1 MRLSIL
7 PAANINKIFALW
19 LSFLLAVALTLTASR
34 YLIDTADWHLYQFL
48 YFYAFC
54 FGNFF
59 LINLAILAVGGG
71 YFRLT
76 RNTTLPF
83 IFCSVGLLTLTV
95 YVTAD
100 TFVYQLYRTH
110 IDIAMLQMTFL
121 AGGQVI
127 QFSGTMM
134 LQIFG
139 LLAIIT
145 VILALLTYISIKWSS
160 LRKTAVF
167 VSCFA
172 VGTAAV
178 TNLIHAY
185 AFPINIASV
194 LNVVNHV
201 PLAAPLKMK
210 KFFLKIG
217 VLTPKQIE
225 ESARISAPFNA
236 GFNYPK
242 AQLTFRPSQEK
253 LNVIMIYVD
262 TLRRDFINEQ
272 TAPNITEFS
281 KNSLNFT
288 NYISGGSYTKAGLF
302 TLFYGLPANYWMNA
316 LSSNTQSVLVS
327 AFQANQYDIKIFN
340 SSGLTQPP
348 FNQTIFSSIKD
359 LTVRQESTPWQRD
372 EGAASDYIQWLKT
385 HDNSKPFFNF
395 IFLDCI
401 HGYSFPETAEET
413 FFTPY
418 WESVNHLALNNDFAP
433 SAYINRY
440 KNSLHY
446 ADKQI
451 GRIITALKANH
462 LFENSVIIVSADHGE
477 SFNEEKINLWG
488 HGGGFTHSL
497 VRIPLYIHWPG
508 KMPRAYDHLASSL
521 DMTATLLPDVLHCT
535 TPVNDYSL
543 GRSFWDESPRSFV
556 YSNSYSED
564 AFIEENR
571 IVIRNK
577 YGILDYRDRDYQPL
591 KDQKIPAYTNKIL
604 KDLVTFSK

>member
-1 MRLSIL
+1 MRLSIC
-7 PAANINKIFALW
+7 PVNPINRISVLW
-19 LSFLLAVALTLTASR
+19 FSVLLAVALTLTASR
-34 YLIDTADWHLYQFL
+34 YLIDASDWQLYQFF

-54 FGNFF
+54 FGHFF
-59 LINLAILAVGGG
+59 LINLIILAVGGG

-76 RNTTLPF
+76 HNITVPF
-83 IFCSVGLLTLTV
+83 ILSSVCLFALAV

-100 TFVYQLYRTH
+100 TFIYQLYRTH

-121 AGGQVI
+121 AGGQVV
-127 QFSGTMM
+127 QFSWTMM

-139 LLAIIT
+139 LLAIIAVSLT
-145 VILALLTYISIKWSS
+145 LLAYLSVKCSS
-160 LRKTAVF
+160 LRKTAVLL
-167 VSCFA
+167 SCLA
-172 VGTAAV
+172 VGVAVV
-178 TNLIHAY
+178 TNVIHAY
-185 AFPINIASV
+185 AFPINMAGV

-201 PLAAPLKMK
+201 PLTAPLKMK

-217 VLTPKQIE
+217 VLTPQQIE
-225 ESARISAPFNA
+225 ESAQISAPFNT

-242 AQLTFRPSQEK
+242 APLTFEPPQQK

-272 TAPNITEFS
+272 TAPNITAFS
-281 KNSLNFT
+281 KESLNFT

-316 LSSNTQSVLVS
+316 LSSHTQSVLVS
-327 AFQANQYDIKIFN
+327 ALQANHYNIKIFN

-348 FNQTIFSSIKD
+348 FNQTLFSSLKD
-359 LTVRQESTPWQRD
+359 LTVRQEPTPWQRD
-372 EGAASDYIQWLKT
+372 KGATDDFIQWLKT
-385 HDNSKPFFNF
+385 NDNSKPFFNF
-395 IFLDCI
+395 VFLDCI
-401 HGYSFPETAEET
+401 HGYSFPETEEET

-418 WESVNHLALNNDFAP
+418 WESVNHLALNNDFEP

-451 GRIITALKANH
+451 GNILAALKAH
-462 LFENSVIIVSADHGE
+462 RLFENSVIIVSADHGE
-477 SFNEEKINLWG
+477 SFNEEKLNLWG

-508 KMPRAYDHLASSL
+508 KTPRTYDHLASSL
-521 DMTATLLPDVLHCT
+521 DMTATLLPDLLHCT
-535 TPVNDYSL
+535 TPVHDYSL
-543 GRSFWDESPRSFV
+543 GRSLWDESPRDFV

-577 YGILDYRDRDYQPL
+577 YGLLDYRDRDYHLL
-591 KDQKIPAYTNKIL
+591 KNQKTPRYTNKIL
-604 KDLVTFSK
+604 QDLILFSQ